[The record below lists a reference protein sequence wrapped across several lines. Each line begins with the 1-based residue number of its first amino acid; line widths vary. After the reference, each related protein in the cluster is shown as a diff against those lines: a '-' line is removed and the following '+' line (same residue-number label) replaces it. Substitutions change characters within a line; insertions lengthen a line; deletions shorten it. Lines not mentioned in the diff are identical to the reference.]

1 MDFVSINE
9 IVAGLQDKLANCWQF
24 YIVVVLGTLGWL
36 YNKEGVLNVRQAF
49 VMTIGLTC
57 FFLVNIW
64 MTLETLDRLGV
75 ALAERR
81 EWIQEGMFRTEAFT
95 SWLKDDSVQSRANL
109 SWTVHLLI
117 DVAVVRSIWL
127 NVGSGKSKSK
137 RAASASDDDGKAK
150 LKLAS

>member
-1 MDFVSINE
+1 VDFISINE
-9 IVAGLQDKLANCWQF
+9 IVAGLQDKLASCWQF

-36 YNKEGVLNVRQAF
+36 YGKETSLNVRQAC
-49 VMTIGLTC
+49 VMTLGLTC

-64 MTLETLDRLGV
+64 MTLETLDRLGM

-81 EWIQEGMFRTEAFT
+81 EWIQEGMFRTDAFAT
-95 SWLKDDSVQSRANL
+95 WLKDDSVQSRATL

-127 NVGSGKSKSK
+127 NVEPTKSKSP
-137 RAASASDDDGKAK
+137 AADSDSDGDGNAK